1 MCLPMCAVCPLPR
14 KSLLWE
20 LAPSVSLNYP
30 CSLLIGLVQ
39 LHVCQLRPLSLRAA
53 NPCNKSNSYAVA
65 AHLVTSG
72 SQNVLETWLGSK
84 LSLSSNFWH
93 RRPICSVWS
102 KCASKKFTLLSLSLL
117 ELSCLGGRRILLQY
131 KCLSCHYGAC
141 KGSAHSGE
149 HTHTHKHTHTKRTHP
164 HTHTHTKQTHQ
175 AHTHACAGAPSGLL
189 TASYFARRGYNVEVF
204 ERRPHPALRAKPAGP
219 DHPVVL
225 SSR

>member
-102 KCASKKFTLLSLSLL
+102 KCASKNLHYSHFLSSSSAVWVAGGYCYNTSVFPVTM
-117 ELSCLGGRRILLQY
+117 ELARAQ
-131 KCLSCHYGAC
+131 
-141 KGSAHSGE
+141 
-149 HTHTHKHTHTKRTHP
+149 HTQES
-164 HTHTHTKQTHQ
+164 THTHTQTHTHQ
-175 AHTHACAGAPSGLL
+175 AHTPTHTHTHQANTPSTHACMRWRTFRPADGELLCEKGLQRGGVREAAPPSIEGQ
-189 TASYFARRGYNVEVF
+189 TC
-204 ERRPHPALRAKPAGP
+204 RPGP
-219 DHPVVL
+219 P
-225 SSR
+225 RCAQ